1 MMLLGTIECCSM
13 IFVTQTLHIAAYEGA
28 RVALVPK
35 ITASQIDHSIRQILN
50 DRRVKD
56 AKITITPSNFSTAPL
71 MSFITVRVTA
81 PANPNMPVTPLFFNG
96 QELRGECSMMKE
108 Y

>member
-1 MMLLGTIECCSM
+1 M
-13 IFVTQTLHIAAYEGA
+13 IFVTQTLHVAAYEGA

-35 ITASQIDHSIRQILN
+35 ITKAQVEHSIKQILN

-56 AKITITPSNFSTAPL
+56 ATITISPSNFSTAPM
-71 MSFITVRVTA
+71 MSFITVSVTA
-81 PANPNMPVTPLFFNG
+81 PANTNMPVTPLIFTG
-96 QELRGECSMMKE
+96 QVLSGECSMMKE